1 MQLHFSLEY
10 GEGGRRASTSGDVYG
25 FGIILLEMMTG
36 KRPTDPMFKDGV
48 NIVDFVISEFPHDIV
63 RIVDAN
69 LEECK
74 NISQAKKVSENPVQ
88 ECLVSVL
95 QLALSCT
102 HPVPSE
108 RMNMKE
114 IASKIHAINK
124 TYVGQKAHE
133 LVN

>member
-1 MQLHFSLEY
+1 M
-10 GEGGRRASTSGDVYG
+10 
-25 FGIILLEMMTG
+25 EMMTG

-48 NIVDFVISEFPHDIV
+48 TIVDYVASKFPHEIV

-69 LEECK
+69 LGEECK
-74 NISQAKKVSENPVQ
+74 DISQGKMVSENPVQ
-88 ECLVSVL
+88 ESLLSVL

-108 RMNMKE
+108 RMNMKD

-124 TYVGQKAHE
+124 SYVRRKAQECVLHE
-133 LVN
+133 N